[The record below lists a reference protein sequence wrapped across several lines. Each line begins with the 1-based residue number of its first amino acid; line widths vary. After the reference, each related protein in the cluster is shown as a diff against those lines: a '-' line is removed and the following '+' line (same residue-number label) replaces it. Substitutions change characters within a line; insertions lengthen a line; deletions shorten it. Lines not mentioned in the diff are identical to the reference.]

1 MIATFGNGIYQINL
15 TSPNV
20 LLSSDDNLVDNLEMN
35 IFPNPTNDKL
45 NLSFN
50 LNTSQ
55 DYGWL
60 IYNEL
65 GAIVSQSRINNNY
78 SSLNIIEEINVS
90 ELKAGLYFI
99 SLIVDDNVITKEFIV
114 N

>member
-1 MIATFGNGIYQINL
+1 
-15 TSPNV
+15 
-20 LLSSDDNLVDNLEMN
+20 MN

-50 LNTSQ
+50 LHTSQ
-55 DYGWL
+55 DYRWL

-78 SSLNIIEEINVS
+78 SSLNIIEKINVS

-99 SLIVDDNVITKEFIV
+99 SLITNDHVITKELII